1 MKERSIIKTRHS
13 ALEAMEAVML
23 RMGAER
29 IIFKCLA
36 NNDNSKQQIY
46 LGCDFD
52 VLRLIQHG
60 ELVADH
66 KVDARKGVMY
76 KASLDFH
83 WISINGKSQRAPGAQ
98 LILYPK
104 YPEVRMSGFIKG
116 CAMAPSHLLQPPT
129 KEERLT
135 RIDTPRCLMLGICR
149 DGRTLA
155 YLDHWTGPVAH
166 EATHLIDSGKASSIA
181 TVFYERNSPERD
193 SRQALLARLQDI
205 YLMGAIRSCRL
216 DANGN
221 RIEYRAQNGAGYTL
235 ESLFHITPNGRSEPD
250 HLGWELKSH
259 SSGPVTLMTPE
270 PDTGSYLEGLS
281 SFLQTY
287 GRITSTRRDFTG
299 RHNAWQKNDRTGLTL
314 RMEGYD
320 QESGEIVDAS
330 GGLLMRDNAGNVAA
344 GWSFNKLL
352 THWSRKHA
360 RTAYVPYRKE
370 NHDIPYYTYG
380 PSVHICEGAELKLF
394 LKALNES
401 VIYHD
406 PGINMKWH
414 NGRWKS
420 KKRNQFRIAWKNV
433 SSIYESMTLEILT

>member
-1 MKERSIIKTRHS
+1 MGIQGS
-13 ALEAMEAVML
+13 ALVTMEAVML

-29 IIFKCLA
+29 VIFKCLS

-46 LGCDFD
+46 LGSDFD
-52 VLRLIQHG
+52 VLRLIPHG
-60 ELVADH
+60 NLAAGN
-66 KVDARKGVMY
+66 KVDPQKGVMY
-76 KASLDFH
+76 KANLDFH
-83 WISINGKSQRAPGAQ
+83 WISCSEESQRAPGAQ

-104 YPEVRMSGFIKG
+104 YPEVRMSGFVRG

-129 KEERLT
+129 QEERLA
-135 RIDTPRCLMLGICR
+135 RMDTPRCLMLGLCR

-155 YLDHWTGPVAH
+155 YLDYWTGPVSH
-166 EATHLIDSGKASSIA
+166 EATMLINSGEASSIA
-181 TVFYERNSPERD
+181 TVFHERNSFEHG

-216 DANGN
+216 DTQGN

-270 PDTGSYLEGLS
+270 PDTGTYLEGLS
-281 SFLQTY
+281 PFLQAY
-287 GRITSTRRDFTG
+287 GRTTSTRRDFTG
-299 RHNAWQKNDRTGLTL
+299 RHNAWQRNDRTGLTP

-320 QESGEIVDAS
+320 QESGEIIDTS
-330 GGLLMRDNAGNVAA
+330 GGLLIRDDAGNVAA
-344 GWSFNKLL
+344 GWSFDKLL

-360 RTAYVPYRKE
+360 RTAYIPYRKE
-370 NHDIPYYTYG
+370 SHDIPYYTYG
-380 PSVHICEGAELKLF
+380 PNVHVCEGAELKRF

-406 PGINMKWH
+406 PGINMKL
-414 NGRWKS
+414 NDGRWRA

-433 SSIYESMTLEILT
+433 SRIYESMTDETLI

>member
-1 MKERSIIKTRHS
+1 
-13 ALEAMEAVML
+13 MEAVML

-29 IIFKCLA
+29 VIFKCLS

-46 LGCDFD
+46 LGSDFD

-60 ELVADH
+60 DLVADD
-66 KVDARKGVMY
+66 KTAPTNKVMY

-83 WISINGKSQRAPGAQ
+83 WISFKGENQRASWAQ

-104 YPEVRMSGFIKG
+104 YPEVRMSGVAKG
-116 CAMAPSHLLQPPT
+116 CAMAPSHLLKEPT
-129 KEERLT
+129 KEQR
-135 RIDTPRCLMLGICR
+135 RARMDTPRCLMLGLCR
-149 DGRTLA
+149 DGRILA
-155 YLDHWTGPVAH
+155 YLDHWTGPVSH
-166 EATHLIDSGKASSIA
+166 EAAQLIGSGEASSIA
-181 TVFYERNSPERD
+181 TVFHERKHPGHD
-193 SRQALLARLQDI
+193 SKAALLERLRQI

-216 DANGN
+216 DAKGN

-235 ESLFHITPNGRSEPD
+235 ESLFNITPNGRSEPD

-270 PDTGSYLEGLS
+270 PDTGSYLEDLGT
-281 SFLQTY
+281 FLQAY
-287 GRITSTRRDFTG
+287 GRETNERRDFTG
-299 RHNAWQKNDRTGLTL
+299 RHNAWQRNDRTGLTL

-320 QESGEIVDAS
+320 QESGEIVDTS
-330 GGLLMRDNAGNVAA
+330 GGLLMRDDAGNIAA
-344 GWSFNKLL
+344 GWSFDKLL

-380 PSVHICEGAELKLF
+380 PSVHICEGAELKRF
-394 LKALNES
+394 LRALNES

-406 PGINMKWH
+406 PGINMKWN

-420 KKRNQFRIAWKNV
+420 KKRNQFRIVWNNV
-433 SSIYESMTLEILT
+433 SRIYESMTEETLS